1 MTSSQTMRRSKTR
14 WIVILSGTVVLMF
27 GFGYALVPLYDL
39 FCEITGVGGK
49 PTVAVLQLPS
59 GENPIDY
66 SKEVTV
72 EFTATGNNSIPWT
85 IKPLVKKTKV
95 HLGEVHMM
103 NYLVTNTSS
112 RQMVG
117 QAIPSVTP
125 MQGAR
130 HMVKLECFCFNAQT
144 LEPGE
149 AREMPVRF
157 YVNKDLPDEINT
169 LTLSYSFFPMNESA
183 STSDGQSEEQQSS
196 S

>member
-1 MTSSQTMRRSKTR
+1 MTGSQAMKRSKSR
-14 WIVILSGTVVLMF
+14 WILILSGTVVLMF

-59 GENPIDY
+59 DENPIDY

-72 EFTATGNNSIPWT
+72 EFTATGNNNIPWS

-95 HLGEVHMM
+95 HLGEVHVM

-112 RQMVG
+112 QQMIG
-117 QAIPSVTP
+117 QAIPSITP

-157 YVNKDLPDEINT
+157 YVNKDLPAEINT
-169 LTLSYSFFPMNESA
+169 LTLSYSFFPINESV
-183 STSDGQSEEQQSS
+183 SISDDRSEVQQSS